1 MFMENSVFEL
11 LLFFFQSFLWS
22 GLLFGTETEI
32 TRTEFLG
39 ESYFVDLAPLECF
52 GKRQTHKQ
60 RAYFP
65 EILSLP
71 LIRIGFRTPP
81 SCP

>member
-52 GKRQTHKQ
+52 GKRQTHKHTNN
-60 RAYFP
+60 
-65 EILSLP
+65 ELT
-71 LIRIGFRTPP
+71 FRK
-81 SCP
+81 SYLFH